1 MNNEELHQFA
11 NDFRR
16 LRADLIDRSNQILS
30 MVEMALKRSTVVP
43 TSSEQ
48 FSYLDYG
55 IRITEGDYVLHTES
69 SQQLPHI
76 ALFAEL
82 DKRPMA
88 RSLGASRAAS
98 LNEAGMPMV
107 GSKSRNLLEPL
118 KRSLTASQKLFVRNT
133 PSVTSQGEHAESGRW
148 TQTSR
153 ASTRNSLQKTEST
166 DTAFVPPPLPY
177 QSLIAN
183 DQPKNAAL
191 SAFAALKS
199 QLSFVNEAT
208 SSATSS
214 LFAEPSIPVTPSSDG
229 PSVSKRRTEILA
241 GNEPE
246 SVEAWGDQPLSPEQ
260 ETRFPPCNTVAIEF
274 GDFLVP
280 RRLHSGSSSL
290 EANTSQDSFTVLSL
304 LASPPTSEFRRK
316 SSFRRSI
323 SLKDAPD
330 IIYPPHASPYQK
342 RGSSVTPKQDTQV
355 SLVTPDAHSRRQS
368 AKIETP
374 KTQPPTFLEYFF
386 LFPAY
391 DNKGRRLT
399 VESLSA
405 YGKIDAVFR
414 INGIH
419 PRSLFSNVW
428 DMAMGFVM
436 AVLLFLIPFA
446 AAYNPNYNLLDMT
459 DLSIATSSIF
469 LCDSLVAF
477 VTPQLVRSDISFF
490 DLSEYEKA
498 RPTLPVW
505 MLYWMKRRFFIN
517 LVTVIPFPIFFP
529 SQLHGEFIAFIYLIR
544 CIKLWWN
551 FFQCPF
557 VLRCNSYVDE
567 LAGISISRTLPLTGG
582 IFLFIHCNACT
593 IYMMGSWTGFV
604 GWSSM
609 WPLVDSATLFE
620 TYVWTYYKAVG
631 NMFPTSFNPWSP
643 AEQIASFFYIIFAA
657 VVYAIFLGAISSAVM
672 AMNPS
677 GRLFE
682 QKVGELRDY
691 IRSRDLSK
699 ETEARLLTYYETRYR
714 GKFFEEN
721 ALLST
726 LNDALKAEILLQN
739 TRRLIVNV
747 PFLKRA
753 VGDGRDELFM
763 GRIAAALRSINYIPG
778 DYVTKQGDS
787 GSDMYFIL
795 NGKAEVYVN
804 ERHAVTL
811 GAGAYFGEVGL
822 IMKTLRT
829 ATVQAVLPSLMYRL
843 TYLDFHKILDDFTDM
858 RIRIDMLAEERERMI
873 QLEEMNR

>member
-30 MVEMALKRSTVVP
+30 MVEMALKRSAVTPV
-43 TSSEQ
+43 SSEQ

-55 IRITEGDYVLHTES
+55 IRITEGDYVRHTES

-88 RSLGASRAAS
+88 RSLGASQAAS
-98 LNEAGMPMV
+98 LNEAGMPITLK
-107 GSKSRNLLEPL
+107 SKKLLEPL
-118 KRSLTASQKLFVRNT
+118 KRSLTASQKLFARNR
-133 PSVTSQGEHAESGRW
+133 PAVSQGEHAES
-148 TQTSR
+148 
-153 ASTRNSLQKTEST
+153 RNSLKKTESS
-166 DTAFVPPPLPY
+166 DAAFSPPPIPH
-177 QSLIAN
+177 QSLMAN

-199 QLSFVNEAT
+199 QLSFVNEAM
-208 SSATSS
+208 SSPTSS
-214 LFAEPSIPVTPSSDG
+214 LFAEPPIPVPSSSDG
-229 PSVSKRRTEILA
+229 PPVSKRRTEILA

-246 SVEAWGDQPLSPEQ
+246 SVETWFDQTLSPKQ
-260 ETRFPPCNTVAIEF
+260 ETRFLPLNTVAIEF
-274 GDFLVP
+274 GDYVVP
-280 RRLHSGSSSL
+280 RRLHSASSSL
-290 EANTSQDSFTVLSL
+290 EANASL
-304 LASPPTSEFRRK
+304 NSLTPLASPSTSEFPRK

-323 SLKDAPD
+323 SLKDSPG

-342 RGSSVTPKQDTQV
+342 RGSSFTPKQETPF
-355 SLVTPDAHSRRQS
+355 SLVTPDPHSRGQS
-368 AKIETP
+368 TKIETP
-374 KTQPPTFLEYFF
+374 KTQTPTLLEYLF

-399 VESLSA
+399 VESLAA

-414 INGIH
+414 VNGIH

-428 DMAMGFVM
+428 DLAMGFVM
-436 AVLLFLIPFA
+436 AVLVFLIPFA
-446 AAYNPNYNLLDMT
+446 AAYNPSYNLFDMT
-459 DLSIATSSIF
+459 MLSIATSSIF
-469 LCDSLVAF
+469 LCDSMVVF

-505 MLYWMKRRFFIN
+505 MLYWMKRCFLIN

-529 SQLHGEFIAFIYLIR
+529 SQLQSEFMAFIYLIR
-544 CIKLWWN
+544 CIKLCWN
-551 FFQCPF
+551 FFRCPF
-557 VLRCNSYVDE
+557 VMRSNSYLDE
-567 LAGISISRTLPLTGG
+567 VAGISISRTLPLTGG
-582 IFLFIHCNACT
+582 IFWFIHCNACT

-631 NMFPTSFNPWSP
+631 NMFPTSFNPWSS
-643 AEQIASFFYIIFAA
+643 AEQIASFIYIIFAA
-657 VVYAIFLGAISSAVM
+657 IVYAIFLGAISSAVM

-699 ETEARLLTYYETRYR
+699 ETEARLLMYYETRYR

-753 VGDGRDELFM
+753 AGDGRDELFM

-787 GSDMYFIL
+787 GSDMYFIM

-822 IMKTLRT
+822 IKKALRT

-873 QLEEMNR
+873 KVEEMNR

>member
-30 MVEMALKRSTVVP
+30 MVEMALKRSAVTPV
-43 TSSEQ
+43 SSEQ

-55 IRITEGDYVLHTES
+55 IRITEGDYVRHTES

-88 RSLGASRAAS
+88 RSLGASQAAS
-98 LNEAGMPMV
+98 LNEAGMPITLK
-107 GSKSRNLLEPL
+107 SKKLLEPL
-118 KRSLTASQKLFVRNT
+118 KRSLTASQKLFARNR
-133 PSVTSQGEHAESGRW
+133 PAVSQGEHAES
-148 TQTSR
+148 
-153 ASTRNSLQKTEST
+153 RNSLKKTESS
-166 DTAFVPPPLPY
+166 DAAFSPPPIPH
-177 QSLIAN
+177 QSLMAN

-199 QLSFVNEAT
+199 QLSFVNEAM
-208 SSATSS
+208 SSPTSS
-214 LFAEPSIPVTPSSDG
+214 LFAEPPIPVPSSSDG
-229 PSVSKRRTEILA
+229 PPVSKRRTEILA

-246 SVEAWGDQPLSPEQ
+246 SVETWFDQTLSPKQ
-260 ETRFPPCNTVAIEF
+260 ETRFLPLNTVAIEF
-274 GDFLVP
+274 GDYVVP
-280 RRLHSGSSSL
+280 RRLHSASSSL
-290 EANTSQDSFTVLSL
+290 EANASL
-304 LASPPTSEFRRK
+304 NSLTPLASPSTSEFPRK

-323 SLKDAPD
+323 SLKDSPG

-342 RGSSVTPKQDTQV
+342 RGSSFTPKQETPF
-355 SLVTPDAHSRRQS
+355 SLVTPDPHSRGQS
-368 AKIETP
+368 TKIETP
-374 KTQPPTFLEYFF
+374 KTQTPTLLEYLF

-399 VESLSA
+399 VESLAA

-414 INGIH
+414 VNGIH

-428 DMAMGFVM
+428 DMAMGS
-436 AVLLFLIPFA
+436 
-446 AAYNPNYNLLDMT
+446 AYNPSYNLFDMT
-459 DLSIATSSIF
+459 MLSIATSSIF
-469 LCDSLVAF
+469 LCDSMVVF

-505 MLYWMKRRFFIN
+505 MLYWMKR
-517 LVTVIPFPIFFP
+517 
-529 SQLHGEFIAFIYLIR
+529 
-544 CIKLWWN
+544 
-551 FFQCPF
+551 
-557 VLRCNSYVDE
+557 
-567 LAGISISRTLPLTGG
+567 
-582 IFLFIHCNACT
+582 
-593 IYMMGSWTGFV
+593 
-604 GWSSM
+604 
-609 WPLVDSATLFE
+609 
-620 TYVWTYYKAVG
+620 
-631 NMFPTSFNPWSP
+631 
-643 AEQIASFFYIIFAA
+643 AA
-657 VVYAIFLGAISSAVM
+657 
-672 AMNPS
+672 
-677 GRLFE
+677 
-682 QKVGELRDY
+682 
-691 IRSRDLSK
+691 
-699 ETEARLLTYYETRYR
+699 
-714 GKFFEEN
+714 
-721 ALLST
+721 
-726 LNDALKAEILLQN
+726 
-739 TRRLIVNV
+739 
-747 PFLKRA
+747 
-753 VGDGRDELFM
+753 GDGRDELFM
-763 GRIAAALRSINYIPG
+763 GRIAAALHYIPG

-811 GAGAYFGEVGL
+811 GAGAYFGGIVFQAEVGL